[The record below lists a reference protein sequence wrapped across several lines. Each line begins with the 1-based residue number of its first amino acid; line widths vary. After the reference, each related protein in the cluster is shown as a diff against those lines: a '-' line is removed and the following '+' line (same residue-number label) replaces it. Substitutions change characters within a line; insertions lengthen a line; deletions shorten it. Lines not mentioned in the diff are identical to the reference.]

1 MDDSLKRESKKLTIG
16 TVIAGKYKLIEKIGA
31 GSFGSVFKTQNLKN
45 GDMVAAKFEKRNDHE
60 KGVSLLIRE
69 IKVLT
74 EVSGFKGTSH

>member
-31 GSFGSVFKTQNLKN
+31 GSFGSVFRTQNLKN
-45 GDMVAAKFEKRNDHE
+45 GGMVAAKFEKRNDHE